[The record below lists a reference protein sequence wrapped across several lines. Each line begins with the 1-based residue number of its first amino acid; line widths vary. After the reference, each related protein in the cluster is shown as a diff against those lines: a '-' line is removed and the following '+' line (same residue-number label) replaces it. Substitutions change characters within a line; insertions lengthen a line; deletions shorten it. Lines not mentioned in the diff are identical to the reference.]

1 MVLGRGFLFPT
12 ELLFMHPE
20 NTAPWTSDIHLNAQ
34 NRSKDNRWCEKFGYF
49 IDLGACEARSRQKSF
64 CRRCMAKWQQLSF
77 SFMDIK

>member
-20 NTAPWTSDIHLNAQ
+20 NADPWTSDIHFDGQ
-34 NRSKDNRWCEKFGYF
+34 NCSKHHRWCEKYGYF
-49 IDLGACEARSRQKSF
+49 IDLGACEARAGQKSF
-64 CRRCMAKWQQLSF
+64 CRRCMAKWRQLSF